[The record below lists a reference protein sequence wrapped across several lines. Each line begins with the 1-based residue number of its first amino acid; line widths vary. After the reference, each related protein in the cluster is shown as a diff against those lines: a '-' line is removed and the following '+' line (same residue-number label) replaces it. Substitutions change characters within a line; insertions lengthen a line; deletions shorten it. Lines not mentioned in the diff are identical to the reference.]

1 MVQSNLA
8 YEFVD
13 DIPWD
18 ENPAFA
24 FSDDAEEY
32 LRAFREV
39 VDVIPVGGG
48 KISFS
53 NEVWDFN
60 PYFDGINDDSL
71 KVQFIGLPQPLADYC
86 KFFVLYSIMGKKK
99 ISTANVRLS
108 SFRSVYGKIVSTTSH
123 DSIRLITTE
132 DIINEVNQRNIS
144 AGGQHDIY
152 ESVYQVYAFLKGNYK
167 LDLPVD
173 LEKLKNAG
181 INAKV
186 AAKKDESKLPN
197 IPEEYFLAIIST
209 AVRVMRDVTQ
219 SYNYRAFA
227 CMLVMLSQLGLRL
240 GDLLALR
247 TDQLHRKKLAK
258 SGIEAYYIHYKSRKP
273 SKPHDKMLEFDIF
286 STPLCTE
293 AFNTLKELRN
303 FCPLSAGNDY
313 LFVLEKHI
321 NSKDELPIPNHRFNL
336 HYKKFLYTFLPELC
350 THQWDGIP
358 WSQLHLGKDKYV
370 RLAVPDTRQ
379 YRVHI
384 CTALYEKGIPLAY
397 IQKYMGHLSE
407 YMLGYYVRPKD
418 TFQENV
424 KYTEEIVKEIAGD
437 GLTPLG
443 GSFGEDIKANIQ
455 KFIEEN
461 NFNVQTDI
469 ESIVK
474 AMGDKVIVRGKTGGV
489 CIKTSLMA
497 CPKDART
504 NEMFCAYNLCPNL
517 FTFFYMADVTY
528 MDFKVLQDTYEAMRS
543 TGKTKAAQKELNKL
557 KELCRRRLLPELK
570 ELRKELEKQ
579 GKDTIC
585 IKYPTLSEIVANQD
599 EIEKEVSEWM
609 NKS

>member
-1 MVQSNLA
+1 MIQSNLA
-8 YEFVD
+8 HEYVG

-24 FSDDAEEY
+24 FSDDAEQY
-32 LRAFREV
+32 LRAFKSV

-48 KISFS
+48 KISFAD
-53 NEVWDFN
+53 EIWDFN

-86 KFFVLYSIMGKKK
+86 KFFILYCIMGKKK

-108 SFRSVYGKIVSTTSH
+108 SFRSIYCNIAKTTSH
-123 DSIRLITTE
+123 DSIWLITTE
-132 DIINEVNQRNIS
+132 DIMNEVKRRNIS
-144 AGGQHDIY
+144 AGGQHDIF
-152 ESVYQVYAFLKGNYK
+152 ESVYQVYVFLKGNYHFE
-167 LDLPVD
+167 LPVD
-173 LEKLKNAG
+173 LERLKKAA
-181 INAKV
+181 IEAKTT
-186 AAKKDESKLPN
+186 AKKDDSKLPN
-197 IPEEYFLAIIST
+197 IPEEYFIAIVSA
-209 AVRVMRDVTQ
+209 AVRVMRDIAQ
-219 SYNYRAFA
+219 DYNVRTTA

-247 TDQLHRKKLAK
+247 TNQLHSKKLAK
-258 SGIEAYYIHYKSRKP
+258 SGVEAHYIHYKSRKP
-273 SKPHDKMLEFDIF
+273 SKPHDKMLEFDVF

-293 AFNTLKELRN
+293 AFKILKELRN
-303 FCPLSAGNDY
+303 KCPLSMGNDY
-313 LFVLEKHI
+313 LFILEKRR
-321 NSKDELPIPNHRFNL
+321 NSKDDLPIPNHRFNRE
-336 HYKKFLYTFLPELC
+336 YKKFLLAFLPEMSQR
-350 THQWDGIP
+350 QWDGIP
-358 WSQLHLGKDKYV
+358 QSQYYV
-370 RLAVPDTRQ
+370 ARNQYIRVSVPDTRQ
-379 YRVHI
+379 YRVHL

-397 IQKYMGHLSE
+397 IQRYMGHLSE

-443 GSFGEDIKANIQ
+443 GSFGEEIKVNIQ
-455 KFIEEN
+455 KFIEDN
-461 NFNVQTDI
+461 NFNVLTDV
-469 ESIVK
+469 SAIVK
-474 AMGDKVIVRGKTGGV
+474 AMGERVIIRGKTGGV
-489 CIKTSLMA
+489 CIKTSLMP
-497 CPKDART
+497 CPKETRT

-528 MDFKVLQDTYEAMRS
+528 MDFQMLQHTYEAMQS

-599 EIEKEVSEWM
+599 KIEKEISTWM
-609 NKS
+609 RKS